1 MLVTL
6 LELAGWRKARSVYK
20 TRYPMKDES
29 LWLDDGELSD
39 LAFPRADDQIDA
51 DVAIIG
57 AGITGLSAACHL
69 KARFPQLR
77 VVVLERERVGFGA
90 SGRSSGALTD
100 IPERRWAYKL
110 ARDGLEE
117 THRAAA
123 FQRSGVETVLSLIRE
138 GEIDCDLGSPGYLML
153 GLDRHIPQLRC
164 EAEAMQRFGRQ
175 GRFLT
180 RDEVKTFVRQ
190 DFYEAGVYAPAYW
203 LNPGRYVRGLA
214 RLAKRRGVR
223 IFERSAVMRI
233 DPGDPTRLRLSGG
246 YEVRARAVVLA
257 TNGYTPRLGF
267 FRHRIFPVHTCAVAT
282 EELSPSELSSL
293 GWQGREVIFE
303 AAQVGHTFCLTADD
317 RLVCRG
323 TLHYQFNDGVRPFD
337 LTEVEA
343 RLTEAIQHRFP
354 QLKPVRIS
362 HRWSGVLGMTRWF
375 YPSIGRLESKGDI
388 LHGVGYSG
396 HGIAYATL
404 AGRLVTEMYAGEVSP
419 ELTYSLEHAVP
430 PLMPP
435 EPFRYMGFH
444 GLIRWWQ
451 WRER

>member
-1 MLVTL
+1 
-6 LELAGWRKARSVYK
+6 
-20 TRYPMKDES
+20 MKDES
-29 LWLDDGELSD
+29 VWLDDGEFAD
-39 LAFPRADDQIDA
+39 LAFPRAEGRIEA

-100 IPERRWAYKL
+100 IPERMWAYKL

-117 THRAAA
+117 TQRAAA
-123 FQRSGVETVLSLIRE
+123 FQRSGVETVLSLIQE
-138 GEIDCDLGSPGYLML
+138 GDIDCDLRSPGCLMV
-153 GLDRHIPQLRC
+153 GLERHVPQLRR
-164 EAEAMQRFGRQ
+164 EAEAMQCVDKE
-175 GRFLT
+175 GRFLA
-180 RDEVKTFVRQ
+180 REEVRTFVQ
-190 DFYEAGVYAPAYW
+190 QEFYEAGVRAPAYW

-214 RLAKRRGVR
+214 RLTQRRGAH
-223 IFERSAVMRI
+223 IFERSAVTRI
-233 DPGDPTRLRLSGG
+233 DPGDPSRLRLRGG
-246 YEVRARAVVLA
+246 GEVRAKAVLLA
-257 TNGYTPRLGF
+257 TNGYTSRLGF
-267 FRHRIFPVHTCAVAT
+267 FQHRIFPVHTCAVAT
-282 EELSPSELSSL
+282 EELSPAELSSL

-303 AAQVGHTFCLTADD
+303 AAQVGHTFYLTPDD

-337 LTEVEA
+337 LTEVQA
-343 RLTEAIQHRFP
+343 RLTEAIQRRFP

-375 YPSIGRLESKGDI
+375 YPAIGRLKSKGEI

-404 AGRLVTEMYAGEVSP
+404 AGRLVTEMYAGDRSP
-419 ELTYSLEHAVP
+419 ELTYALEHAVP
-430 PLMPP
+430 PLIPP

>member
-1 MLVTL
+1 
-6 LELAGWRKARSVYK
+6 
-20 TRYPMKDES
+20 MKDKS
-29 LWLDDGELSD
+29 VWLDDGESPD
-39 LAFPRADDQIDA
+39 LAFPRLEERIEA

-57 AGITGLSAACHL
+57 AGISGLSTACHL
-69 KARFPQLR
+69 KARFPELG
-77 VVVLERERVGFGA
+77 VVVLEQERVGSGA

-117 THRAAA
+117 TQRAAA
-123 FQRSGVETVLSLIRE
+123 FQRNGVETVLSLIRE
-138 GEIDCDLGSPGYLML
+138 GEIECDLGSPGYVMV
-153 GLDRHIPQLRC
+153 GLERHVPQLQR
-164 EAEAMQRFGRQ
+164 EVEAMQRIGKE
-175 GRFLT
+175 GRFLA

-190 DFYEAGVYAPAYW
+190 EFYEAGVRAPAYW
-203 LNPGRYVRGLA
+203 LDPGRYVRGLA
-214 RLAKRRGVR
+214 RLAQRRGAR
-223 IFERSAVMRI
+223 IFERSAVTRV

-246 YEVRARAVVLA
+246 GEVRAGAVVLA

-267 FRHRIFPVHTCAVAT
+267 LRHRIFPVHTCAVAT
-282 EELSPSELSSL
+282 EQLSPAELDSL
-293 GWQGREVIFE
+293 GWPGREVIFE
-303 AAQVGHTFCLTADD
+303 AAQIGHTFYLTPDN

-337 LTEVEA
+337 LAEVEA
-343 RLTEAIQHRFP
+343 RLTKAIERRFP
-354 QLKPVRIS
+354 QLSPVRIS

-375 YPSIGRLESKGDI
+375 YPAIGSPEGKGNI
-388 LHGVGYSG
+388 LYGVGYSG

-419 ELTYSLEHAVP
+419 ELSYSLEHAVP

-435 EPFRYMGFH
+435 EPLRYLGFH